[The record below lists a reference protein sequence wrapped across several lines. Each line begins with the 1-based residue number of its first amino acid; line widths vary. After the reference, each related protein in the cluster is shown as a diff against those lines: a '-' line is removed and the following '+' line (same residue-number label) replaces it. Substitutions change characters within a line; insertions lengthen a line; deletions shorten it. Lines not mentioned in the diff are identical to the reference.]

1 MDKSTESTSL
11 TKSPSQQSVNLVTN
25 PEASRKSVL
34 TKEGNDG
41 KVYDASSQSAS
52 ISGGT
57 SATYQQFQQLSVNQ
71 RDLLT
76 VAPSAAATNT
86 SNWSTSLQTL
96 LDKPSA
102 TLPQKILLGGVAF
115 LVTFGTWATIG
126 QIDEVGIAQ
135 GKLVPKGQVYKVHAL
150 ELDKIAKIHIEEG
163 QWVKAGQKL
172 VELDTELVAAE
183 VGRLEQ
189 LLSAEQ
195 TELSQKAALADKIRL
210 EAQSRDQIAKA
221 DTQAQKA
228 AIAQAKSKAAVIKQR
243 LVQDQAWLSVE
254 QERLERMKPLAFKAK
269 ELLTQRRA
277 DVNAQQERLKR
288 LQPLLV
294 DGAISRELVF
304 QAEQNLRASQS
315 AITQSQLQEETN
327 TTERIFQAEQSLRD
341 RTLMITQNQGELQQT
356 LAEIERLQAVLS
368 QKQTEESRIAI
379 ELQQQIG
386 QLQLE
391 MTQLKAKIAN
401 NQNLLTSAKAKL
413 KKKFLYAP
421 IDGVVSSFNFANI
434 GEVVQPSQA
443 IAEIAPDSVPLVLSA
458 SLPNR
463 EAGFIRVGMKA
474 QVKFDAYPYQ
484 EYGVVSGEVTSV
496 SPDAKADPQM
506 GAVYRVEVELERN
519 YVTDDEET
527 IKFKAGQTANADII
541 IRRRRIADFLL
552 EPFKKLQKGGINI

>member
-25 PEASRKSVL
+25 PEASRKSAL

-183 VGRLEQ
+183 VERLEQ

-463 EAGFIRVGMKA
+463 
-474 QVKFDAYPYQ
+474 
-484 EYGVVSGEVTSV
+484 
-496 SPDAKADPQM
+496 
-506 GAVYRVEVELERN
+506 
-519 YVTDDEET
+519 
-527 IKFKAGQTANADII
+527 
-541 IRRRRIADFLL
+541 
-552 EPFKKLQKGGINI
+552 